1 MQAFENIF
9 YILCSIYSYDKI
21 CFKVSSHDSRYNR
34 LLPWNYGVTQ
44 IFWEDD
50 VLKELGKM

>member
-1 MQAFENIF
+1 MQALENIF
-9 YILCSIYSYDKI
+9 YISCSIYSYDEI

-34 LLPWNYGVTQ
+34 VLPWNYGVTQ